1 MDKVM
6 AVAAARARYEQVM
19 ADVRAAKLMAQRS
32 DTGDATTVMAKVTVL
47 GAVEVVTAMLDTAIT
62 EECDAAEALQA
73 ARILRKAKLRQVANA
88 ALAVLDCEAE
98 LQTIQRRRDEVMKEW
113 RDLVRREEGLRETL
127 RHSHAEMACHAD

>member
-32 DTGDATTVMAKVTVL
+32 DTGDATTVMAKVVTVL
-47 GAVEVVTAMLDTAIT
+47 GAVEVVKAILDTAIT
-62 EECDAAEALQA
+62 EEGDAAEALRA
-73 ARILRKAKLRQVANA
+73 ARILRKVKLRQVASA

-98 LQTIQRRRDEVMKEW
+98 LQTTQRR
-113 RDLVRREEGLRETL
+113 
-127 RHSHAEMACHAD
+127 